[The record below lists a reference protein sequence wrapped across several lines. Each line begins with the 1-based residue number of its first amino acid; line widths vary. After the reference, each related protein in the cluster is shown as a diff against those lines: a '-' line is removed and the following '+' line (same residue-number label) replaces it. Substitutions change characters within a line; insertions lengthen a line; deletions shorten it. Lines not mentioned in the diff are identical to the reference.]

1 MIVRPNA
8 QSVACRMLILA
19 FMAGKA
25 EATPPADVW
34 REQQAAAPDADRERF
49 IGEMDGRSRR
59 LCEALKRSGLWEFM
73 TQDERGFAEASILSI
88 DEEQRLRFESAIEAV
103 ACLAWALKLAE
114 SLPPG
119 DQEADTAILKLV
131 PASHLRWFIDSAVL
145 RAPEEIDAARDVVE
159 LWHWRSRTRASQES
173 GKSAAEDEQLHRLG
187 IRSYDDIVR
196 MTARMAKEKGLLRE
210 TVNDDFPV
218 GGRAY
223 RDLSPGEWTEL
234 GAVALQRHRALNWLC
249 GYSPGGAWE
258 ATPTDT

>member
-1 MIVRPNA
+1 
-8 QSVACRMLILA
+8 MLILA

-25 EATPPADVW
+25 EAMPPADVW
-34 REQQAAAPDADRERF
+34 REQQADAPDAERNRF
-49 IGEMDGRSRR
+49 IEEMDGRSRR

-73 TQDERGFAEASILSI
+73 TPEEHTFAEASIQSV
-88 DEEQRLRFESAIEAV
+88 DEEQRLQFEGAIEAV
-103 ACLAWALKLAE
+103 ACLAWALKLAN
-114 SLPPG
+114 SLPP
-119 DQEADTAILKLV
+119 DDREADTSVLKLV
-131 PASHLRWFIDSAVL
+131 PASDLRWFIDSAVL

-210 TVNDDFPV
+210 TINDDFSV
-218 GGRAY
+218 CGKAY
-223 RDLSPGEWTEL
+223 RDLCPDEWTDL
-234 GAVALQRHRALNWLC
+234 GAIALQRHRALNWLC